1 MNGIEN
7 LQRAGICH
15 RDMSLENLLVHKD
28 GALIIDMGMCLLVPY
43 EEPSL
48 SLTATF
54 NDMNMNG
61 VPIANGSMSQ
71 QQQQLLQKPPST
83 QPPQMNYNVLPLS
96 GRQRPRYLLKPQ
108 GTCGKWLYMSPEIHE
123 NKQPFDGFA
132 VDMWAAGVILFLMM
146 TGK

>member
-1 MNGIEN
+1 
-7 LQRAGICH
+7 
-15 RDMSLENLLVHKD
+15 
-28 GALIIDMGMCLLVPY
+28 
-43 EEPSL
+43 
-48 SLTATF
+48 
-54 NDMNMNG
+54 MNMNG